1 MGRKKK
7 EEIVS
12 NGKIEDKKILSI
24 QQLIQPFIG
33 NNDHNR
39 LQMVSSHLS
48 QAVWIKSCEPPRIQS
63 IYNKEM
69 VKYSNMITFAKESL
83 ENFGKIKLMNEEF
96 LLLKGE
102 KSLELYKID
111 TPILSSA
118 FTAYHTYVNEKK
130 KIKKDEEILVYG
142 NSTKEGNL
150 QIGTNALVG
159 YMVYGKNFE
168 DSIIISESFAKKL
181 THVEKDVVSFVINEN
196 EYLLNIYGKDGEYKC
211 LPDIGDYINP
221 NSRILCAKR
230 MINKGW
236 NSFVGLSKNSNDKIN
251 FNGGDDV
258 YYAKGKIVDISVYSN
273 LEEKEEK
280 EKSDFYKSIEIYMNK
295 NKADIEHFLQ
305 LVEPYVK
312 LYKKNE
318 FTFGPNLQYYYNKF
332 RKIDANN
339 VLTLNDKAFN
349 GLYVK
354 ITIEREVEADI
365 GCKLSNTHGGKG
377 NLTVS
382 CIKTN

>member
-7 EEIVS
+7 EETTS
-12 NGKIEDKKILSI
+12 NNKIEDKRILSI

-48 QAVWIKSCEPPRIQS
+48 QAIWIKSCEPPRVQS

-69 VKYSNMITFAKESL
+69 VKYSDMVTSAKEDL
-83 ENFGKIKLMNEEF
+83 ENLGRIKLMNEEF

-130 KIKKDEEILVYG
+130 KIKKDEDILVCG
-142 NSTKEGNL
+142 NSSKDGDL

-168 DSIIISESFAKKL
+168 DSIIISESFAEKL

-196 EYLLNIYGKDGEYKC
+196 EYLLNLYGKDGEYKC
-211 LPDIGDYINP
+211 LPDIGEYINP

-230 MINKGW
+230 MVNKGW
-236 NSFVGLSKNSNDKIN
+236 NTFVGLSKNSNDRIN
-251 FNGGDDV
+251 FSGGDDI

-273 LEEKEEK
+273 LEEKEET
-280 EKSDFYKSIEIYMNK
+280 EKSDFFKSIEVYMNK
-295 NKADIEHFLQ
+295 NKKDIEHFLQ

-312 LYKKNE
+312 LYKNDE
-318 FTFGPNLQYYYNKF
+318 FIFGPNLQYYYNKF

-354 ITIEREVEADI
+354 ITIEREVKADI
-365 GCKLSNTHGGKG
+365 GCKLSNTHGEYV
-377 NLTVS
+377 T
-382 CIKTN
+382 I